1 MSVYFVLV
9 TQQLIAGGTHIIA
22 KAIVQDIE
30 PATLTL
36 LRSVLTAV
44 LLVIAFLVR
53 KIQWKIERRDYL
65 NLVWVSLLAVPV
77 NQFLF
82 FYGISRTTA
91 SNAALLYATTPVVVL
106 VLSRLILKESLT
118 WKKVV
123 GVIIALIGVTS
134 VIFEDGFE
142 MNSSHT
148 YGNLLLVAAVFAWSL
163 FTISGKPLIER
174 YGAFY
179 VTSLV
184 LIIGMV
190 LYLPI
195 GLLFGNRISLLSL
208 STSDWEGLVCFSIGT
223 SFLGYFL
230 WYYALGRMEASKVAI
245 FSNAQPFLT
254 TLLAVVFLSQSVS
267 TSFILGGLVTIS
279 GVTLAQFR

>member
-1 MSVYFVLV
+1 MSVYFSLV
-9 TQQLIAGGTHIIA
+9 FQQLIAGGTHIVA
-22 KAIVQDIE
+22 KATLHDVD
-30 PATLTL
+30 PVTLTL
-36 LRSVLTAV
+36 LRSIVTACIMMV
-44 LLVIAFLVR
+44 VMLLKEPR
-53 KIQWKIERRDYL
+53 WRIERVDYVRL
-65 NLVWVSLLAVPV
+65 LWLSLLAVPI
-77 NQFLF
+77 NQFIF

-163 FTISGKPLIER
+163 FTIFGKSLIEK

-184 LIIGMV
+184 LILGMV

-195 GLLFGNRISLLSL
+195 GLLFGNRISLFSL
-208 STSDWEGLVCFSIGT
+208 STSDWEGLVYFSIGT

-267 TSFILGGLVTIS
+267 TTFILGGLVTIS
-279 GVTLAQFR
+279 GVTLAQFG